1 MLSREMA
8 ATGSGSAL
16 EGAPVLTSRVRR
28 QAGLSLVEV
37 LVTMVIV
44 SVGLLG
50 VAGLQL
56 KALKNTYAS
65 FQRSLATLQAQ
76 DLVDRIWAST
86 CVLSNAT
93 QRGNIKS
100 EWQAVHSASASTK
113 LSMPNWAGDFTYT
126 ASTGLFVITVS
137 WKDVMVN
144 PSQAAAGEDQSL
156 TQYVRIPTVTCN

>member
-1 MLSREMA
+1 MA
-8 ATGSGSAL
+8 APGFGGAL
-16 EGAPVLTSRVRR
+16 QGAPVLTSRLRR

-65 FQRSLATLQAQ
+65 FQRALATLQAQ
-76 DLVDRIWAST
+76 DLADRLWAST

-93 QRGNIKS
+93 QRDNIKS
-100 EWQAVHSASASTK
+100 EWQAVHSASAATK
-113 LSMPNWAGDFTYT
+113 LSMPSWSGDFNYT
-126 ASTGLFVITVS
+126 AATGLFAITIS
-137 WKDVMVN
+137 WNDVMVN
-144 PSQAAAGEDQSL
+144 QSQTAGGDSQSL

>member
-1 MLSREMA
+1 MA
-8 ATGSGSAL
+8 ATGSGGGL
-16 EGAPVLTSRVRR
+16 QRAPVLTSRLRR

-76 DLVDRIWAST
+76 DLADRLWAST
-86 CVLSNAT
+86 CVLSDAT
-93 QRGNIKS
+93 QRDNIKS
-100 EWQAVHSASASTK
+100 EWQAVHSASAATK
-113 LSMPNWAGDFTYT
+113 LSMPSWSGNFTYT
-126 ASTGLFVITVS
+126 AATGLFAITIS
-137 WKDVMVN
+137 WNDVMVN
-144 PSQAAAGEDQSL
+144 QSQTAGGDSQSL

>member
-1 MLSREMA
+1 MA
-8 ATGSGSAL
+8 ATGSGGAL
-16 EGAPVLTSRVRR
+16 QGAPVLTSRLHR

-76 DLVDRIWAST
+76 DLADRLWAST

-93 QRGNIKS
+93 QRDNIKS
-100 EWQAVHSASASTK
+100 EWQAVHSASAATK
-113 LSMPNWAGDFTYT
+113 LSMPSWSGNFTYT
-126 ASTGLFVITVS
+126 AATGLFAITIS
-137 WKDVMVN
+137 WNDVMVN
-144 PSQAAAGEDQSL
+144 QSQTAGGDSQSL